1 MNTNMNTNMNTYI
14 KSPINYTGGKYRLLN
29 KIIPLFPENINTFVD
44 FFGGRLMWELML
56 KQIQ

>member
-1 MNTNMNTNMNTYI
+1 MNINMNTYI

-44 FFGGRLMWELML
+44 LFGGRLMWELML